1 MKSLMYLSIVAGLL
15 GFCLVVAGIALI
27 SVPAALIVAGS
38 MLIGYAFLA
47 DRAAAAAAARAPEM
61 GG

>member
-38 MLIGYAFLA
+38 LLIGYAFLA
-47 DRAAAAAAARAPEM
+47 DRAAAAAAARSSET

>member
-15 GFCLVVAGIALI
+15 GFCLVVAGIALL
-27 SVPAALIVAGS
+27 SVPAAFIVAGS

-47 DRAAAAAAARAPEM
+47 DRAAAAASARAPQS